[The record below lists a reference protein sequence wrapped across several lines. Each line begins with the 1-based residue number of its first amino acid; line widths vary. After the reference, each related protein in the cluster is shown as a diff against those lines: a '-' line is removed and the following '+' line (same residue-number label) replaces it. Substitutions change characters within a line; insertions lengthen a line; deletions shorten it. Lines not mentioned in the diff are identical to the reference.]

1 MTGQGQG
8 RNGRLTSQ
16 LGASMDGGYLRWKCG
31 DWLTKKKGAKDND
44 VLCALIFLSAERY
57 ASRT

>member
-1 MTGQGQG
+1 M
-8 RNGRLTSQ
+8 N
-16 LGASMDGGYLRWKCG
+16 GGYLRWKCG
-31 DWLTKKKGAKDND
+31 DWLTKKGAKDND